1 MTVKEVAGRL
11 RVSDGLVRDEIRR
24 GHLQA
29 SKVGS
34 LYLACLASA
43 SLAVCMYCKR
53 DELFE

>member
-1 MTVKEVAGRL
+1 MTVKEVADRL